1 MSYRW
6 NPTYFRPSD
15 LWATNDRSHV
25 IWMKPYLFHQSYTT
39 MNDWNHVIYIW
50 NPPYFHPS
58 DIRTMNDRSRHMDEN
73 LASFIHP
80 ILLLQTRKKK
90 GEIFYGNENL
100 FLGLPILTY
109 GVCSPS
115 FLSVQFM
122 TSSCF
127 ILRSARPTPPVWA
140 STSVYHIHHN
150 VLTIV
155 SPSSTP
161 MTNWTV

>member
-1 MSYRW
+1 
-6 NPTYFRPSD
+6 
-15 LWATNDRSHV
+15 
-25 IWMKPYLFHQSYTT
+25 
-39 MNDWNHVIYIW
+39 
-50 NPPYFHPS
+50 
-58 DIRTMNDRSRHMDEN
+58 MDEN

-109 GVCSPS
+109 GVCSPC

-140 STSVYHIHHN
+140 STSVYDIHPN
-150 VLTIV
+150 VLNNCFPQLRTHEKLDSIRGEI
-155 SPSSTP
+155 SERLFKCYHLRHSCGQPIIY
-161 MTNWTV
+161 TNLLETAV